1 MLSISLHDFTFSNK
15 NLMPSPGCTVVHLSP
30 QSYEEERRL
39 RTELELRSQR
49 LTLELADTKQQIQE
63 GDYRRDNYPAVKRSV
78 PSQAFSSIFFYK
90 FETAGLTIRR
100 CWSVASGT
108 ASRRS

>member
-1 MLSISLHDFTFSNK
+1 MNALCNV
-15 NLMPSPGCTVVHLSP
+15 NVVCSVYP

-63 GDYRRDNYPAVKRSV
+63 GDYRRDNYPNIKR
-78 PSQAFSSIFFYK
+78 
-90 FETAGLTIRR
+90 
-100 CWSVASGT
+100 
-108 ASRRS
+108 

>member
-1 MLSISLHDFTFSNK
+1 MF
-15 NLMPSPGCTVVHLSP
+15 P

-63 GDYRRDNYPAVKRSV
+63 GDYRRENYPNIKRYV
-78 PSQAFSSIFFYK
+78 CFWH
-90 FETAGLTIRR
+90 LTRKPTTFDSAKGNII
-100 CWSVASGT
+100 VLQTVGSGG
-108 ASRRS
+108 SKWNGN

>member
-1 MLSISLHDFTFSNK
+1 
-15 NLMPSPGCTVVHLSP
+15 MPNIIIENVLFCDCVCQ

-63 GDYRRDNYPAVKRSV
+63 GDYRRENYPAIKRCVCVSFWKSYGRLCV
-78 PSQAFSSIFFYK
+78 SFI
-90 FETAGLTIRR
+90 
-100 CWSVASGT
+100 
-108 ASRRS
+108 